1 LIFKY
6 FMREFFDAAEVMSAC
21 SFGDRSMP
29 GHPIS
34 PVVEVKLAEEEAEYL
49 FALIHKGT
57 ARARKITRARVL
69 SKLAQGCSNPEVSSA
84 LDVSL
89 ATVIK
94 LRRRYAEG
102 GLAAALEERPRPG
115 QKPKLTAKQAAQ
127 ITAIACSK
135 APDGHAHWTLRMLA
149 DQVVQLGFADSVS
162 HEAVRQLLKK
172 RSQTMASS
180 AMVHS
185 GSR

>member
-1 LIFKY
+1 
-6 FMREFFDAAEVMSAC
+6 
-21 SFGDRSMP
+21 MP
-29 GHPIS
+29 RDPIS
-34 PVVEVKLAEEEAEYL
+34 PNVEVKLNKEEAEYL

-57 ARARKITRARVL
+57 ARARTITRARVL
-69 SKLAQGCSNPEVSSA
+69 TKLAGRWSNPEVSSA

-94 LRRRYAEG
+94 IRRRYAEG

-115 QKPKLTAKQAAQ
+115 QTPKLTAKQAAQ

-135 APDGHAHWTLRMLA
+135 APDGHAHWTLRLLA
-149 DQVVQLGFADSVS
+149 DQVVQLGFADSFS

-172 RSQTMASS
+172 TISNRGKFSNGASHKS
-180 AMVHS
+180 MKSSSPAWRMCS
-185 GSR
+185 TPTPCL

>member
-1 LIFKY
+1 
-6 FMREFFDAAEVMSAC
+6 MS
-21 SFGDRSMP
+21 R
-29 GHPIS
+29 HPI
-34 PVVEVKLAEEEAEYL
+34 PPAVEVKLDEEEAEYL

-57 ARARKITRARVL
+57 ARARMITRARVL
-69 SKLAQGCSNPEVSSA
+69 SKMAQGCSNPEVGSA

-94 LRRRYAEG
+94 IRRRYAEG

-115 QKPKLTAKQAAQ
+115 QKHKLTAKQAAQ

-149 DQVVQLGFADSVS
+149 NQVVELGFADAFS

-172 RSQTMASS
+172 RSQTMASP
-180 AMVHS
+180 AMVHPA
-185 GSR
+185 SR

>member
-1 LIFKY
+1 
-6 FMREFFDAAEVMSAC
+6 M
-21 SFGDRSMP
+21 
-29 GHPIS
+29 
-34 PVVEVKLAEEEAEYL
+34 
-49 FALIHKGT
+49 
-57 ARARKITRARVL
+57 
-69 SKLAQGCSNPEVSSA
+69 
-84 LDVSL
+84 DVSL

-94 LRRRYAEG
+94 IRRRYAEG
-102 GLAAALEERPRPG
+102 GLSAALEERPRPG
-115 QKPKLTAKQAAQ
+115 QTPKLNAKQAAQ

-149 DQVVQLGFADSVS
+149 DQVVQLGFADSFS

-180 AMVHS
+180 AMVHP

>member
-1 LIFKY
+1 
-6 FMREFFDAAEVMSAC
+6 MAT
-21 SFGDRSMP
+21 
-29 GHPIS
+29 HPIS
-34 PVVEVKLAEEEAEYL
+34 PTVEVKLDEEESEYL

-57 ARARKITRARVL
+57 ARARTITRARVL
-69 SKLAQGCSNPEVSSA
+69 SKLAQGWTNPEVSRA

-94 LRRRYAEG
+94 IRRRYAEG
-102 GLAAALEERPRPG
+102 GLSAALEERPRPG
-115 QKPKLTAKQAAQ
+115 QTPKLNAKQAAQ

-149 DQVVQLGFADSVS
+149 DQVVQLGFADSFS

-180 AMVHS
+180 AMVHP

>member
-1 LIFKY
+1 MDK
-6 FMREFFDAAEVMSAC
+6 
-21 SFGDRSMP
+21 
-29 GHPIS
+29 HPIS
-34 PVVEVKLAEEEAEYL
+34 PTVDVKLDEEENDYL

-69 SKLAQGCSNPEVSSA
+69 CKLAQGWTNPEVSNA

-89 ATVIK
+89 ATVIQI
-94 LRRRYAEG
+94 RRRYAEG
-102 GLAAALEERPRPG
+102 GLMAALEERSRPG
-115 QKPKLTAKQAAQ
+115 PTPKLTAKQAAQ
-127 ITAIACSK
+127 ITAIACSR
-135 APDGHAHWTLRMLA
+135 APDGHTHWTLRMLA
-149 DQVVQLGFADSVS
+149 DQVVQLGFADTFS

-172 RSQTMASS
+172 RSQTVASS